1 LQVGLEDPGT
11 TGPDGPAFHQR
22 GGANPET
29 PQKPSGLFFSK
40 RRFSFPKDAFLFRKT
55 LFFSERRLSLPE
67 ERLYFPD

>member
-29 PQKPSGLFFSK
+29 PQKPSGLFFS
-40 RRFSFPKDAFLFRKT
+40 PKT
-55 LFFSERRLSLPE
+55 LFFSCLSLPE
-67 ERLYFPD
+67 ERFYFPD

>member
-29 PQKPSGLFFSK
+29 PQKPSGLLFSPK
-40 RRFSFPKDAFLFRKT
+40 MLLFSC
-55 LFFSERRLSLPE
+55 LSLPE
-67 ERLYFPD
+67 ERFYFPD

>member
-29 PQKPSGLFFSK
+29 PQKPSGLLFS
-40 RRFSFPKDAFLFRKT
+40 PKT
-55 LFFSERRLSLPE
+55 LFFSRLFLPE
-67 ERLYFPD
+67 ERFYFPD

>member
-29 PQKPSGLFFSK
+29 PQKPSGLLFSPK
-40 RRFSFPKDAFLFRKT
+40 MLLFSPKMLLF
-55 LFFSERRLSLPE
+55 SCLSLPE
-67 ERLYFPD
+67 ERFYLPD

>member
-29 PQKPSGLFFSK
+29 PQKPSGLFFSPK
-40 RRFSFPKDAFLFRKT
+40 MLLFSPKT
-55 LFFSERRLSLPE
+55 LFFSCLSLPE
-67 ERLYFPD
+67 ERFYFPD